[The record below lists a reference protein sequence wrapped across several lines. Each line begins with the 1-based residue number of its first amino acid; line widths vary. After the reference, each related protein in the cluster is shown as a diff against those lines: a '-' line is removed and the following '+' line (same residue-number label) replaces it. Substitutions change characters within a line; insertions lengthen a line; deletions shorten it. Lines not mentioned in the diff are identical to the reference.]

1 MQGGPRGDS
10 VRGMK
15 LRTLLGGLVAAL
27 GLSVAACGGGGNPN
41 YRVPVDSPLMSFQAP
56 EKEEILGAEGG
67 EDLDLT
73 QPVEEEK
80 KPEPAPA
87 PKPAPPPTPAPA
99 AKAPAKAPAAKPAP
113 APKAPPVTP
122 APGTKPQ

>member
-1 MQGGPRGDS
+1 
-10 VRGMK
+10 MK
-15 LRTLLGGLVAAL
+15 LRTFLGGLVAAL
-27 GLSVAACGGGGNPN
+27 GFSVAACGGGGNPN

-56 EKEEILGAEGG
+56 EREEILGAEGG
-67 EDLDLT
+67 EEMDLT

-80 KPEPAPA
+80 PEPAPA
-87 PKPAPPPTPAPA
+87 PKAAPPPAPAAKPAPAPA

-122 APGTKPQ
+122 APATKPQ